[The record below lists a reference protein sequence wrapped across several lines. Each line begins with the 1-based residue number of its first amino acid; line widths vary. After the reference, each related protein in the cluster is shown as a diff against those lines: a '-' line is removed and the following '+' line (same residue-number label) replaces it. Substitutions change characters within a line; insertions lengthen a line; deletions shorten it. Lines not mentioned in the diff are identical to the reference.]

1 MPWFATELM
10 FFNAIIIAFAC
21 AFTFVE
27 GGHVRVDLVYS
38 ALEHGK
44 KDQLLK
50 RVSEMKTQVPNRPL
64 EEIYDQAYI
73 EVMNT

>member
-1 MPWFATELM
+1 MSRIE
-10 FFNAIIIAFAC
+10 
-21 AFTFVE
+21 
-27 GGHVRVDLVYS
+27 DLVYS

-50 RVSEMKTQVPNRPL
+50 RVREMKTQVPNRPL

>member
-1 MPWFATELM
+1 MSRIE
-10 FFNAIIIAFAC
+10 
-21 AFTFVE
+21 
-27 GGHVRVDLVYS
+27 DLVYS

-44 KDQLLK
+44 GEQLLK
-50 RVSEMKTQVPNRPL
+50 RVSEMKAQVPNRPL